1 VLKDKILS
9 FLKQLADKAKPI
21 IDKARP
27 IVDKGL
33 RFGGH
38 RLQVAFAS
46 ASGLY
51 WNLSPQNR
59 QRVRLAA
66 VAFTILSLGIVLG
79 RITNVNRTVK
89 IEASDKALKVDK
101 SGILELKLPGIKLN
115 PEIYTFQTAI
125 KAQVPVDIKVPGRL
139 AFNAEKSK
147 VLSARAPGRVERIY
161 AFDGA
166 EVNIGSPVVE
176 LYSPEFISAQ
186 QEYLLSS
193 KTAKVL
199 ESTRTMSD
207 LLGDARITQ
216 QAAANRMRNLG
227 AGDADIRSIETTG
240 RTQANLIMR
249 APLKGVVVKRNV
261 EPGSAVSAG
270 DVIATL
276 ADPKQLWFLGNV
288 FEQDFRFVK
297 PGQKMVL
304 QVEAYPGKEF
314 VAYANYVAPTVD
326 PQTRALLIRADIE
339 NNDDL
344 LRPDMYAS
352 AKLTTGMADAIV
364 VPQTAVVRI
373 REMRYIII
381 KVGDEAYRRLPV
393 KGYDLNSKTFAITQ
407 GVEPGSRIL
416 AEGAVLLNDRFAKQ
430 ED

>member
-1 VLKDKILS
+1 MKDKILS
-9 FLKQLADKAKPI
+9 FLKQLADKVKPI
-21 IDKARP
+21 VSK
-27 IVDKGL
+27 VL
-33 RFGGH
+33 HFGGH
-38 RLQVAFAS
+38 RLQAVLAS
-46 ASGLY
+46 AAGLY

-59 QRVRLAA
+59 HRMRLAA
-66 VAFTILSLGIVLG
+66 FAFAILSMGIVLG
-79 RITNVNRTVK
+79 RITNVNRNVK
-89 IEASDKALKVDK
+89 IEASDKALKVEK
-101 SGILELKLPGIKLN
+101 SGVLELKLPGVKLN
-115 PEIYTFQTAI
+115 PEIYIFQTAE
-125 KAQVPVDIKVPGRL
+125 KVQVPLDIKVLGRL

-176 LYSPEFISAQ
+176 LYSPEFFSAQ

-193 KTAKVL
+193 RTAKVL
-199 ESTRTMSD
+199 ESSKTMSD

-227 AGDADIRSIETTG
+227 ASDGDIKSIEITG
-240 RTQANLIMR
+240 KTQSNLVMR
-249 APLKGVVVKRNV
+249 SPLKGVVVKRSV
-261 EPGSAVSAG
+261 EPGSAVNSG

-288 FEQDFRFVK
+288 FEQDLYLIK
-297 PGQKMVL
+297 SGQKMVL
-304 QVEAYPGKEF
+304 HVEAYPDKEF
-314 VAYANYVAPTVD
+314 VAYANYVSPSID

-339 NNDDL
+339 NTEGL
-344 LRPDMYAS
+344 LRPDMFAS
-352 AKLTTGMADAIV
+352 AKLTTGTADAIV

-373 REMRYIII
+373 REMRYVII
-381 KVGDEAYRRLPV
+381 KVGEELYRRIPV
-393 KGYDLNSKTFAITQ
+393 KGYDLNSKTFAITD
-407 GVEPGSRIL
+407 GVQSGSRVL

>member
-1 VLKDKILS
+1 MKDHILS
-9 FLKQLADKAKPI
+9 FLKQLSDKAKSI
-21 IDKARP
+21 LE
-27 IVDKGL
+27 KGL
-33 RFGGH
+33 NFGGH
-38 RLQVAFAS
+38 HLQVAFAGL
-46 ASGLY
+46 AGLY

-59 QRVRLAA
+59 NRVRLAA
-66 VAFTILSLGIVLG
+66 FAFAILSMGIVIG
-79 RITNVNRTVK
+79 RITIVNRIVK
-89 IEASDKALKVDK
+89 IETSDKALKVEK
-101 SGILELKLPGIKLN
+101 SGILELKLPGVKLN
-115 PEIYTFQTAI
+115 PAIYIFQDAQ
-125 KAQVPVDIKVPGRL
+125 KVQVPVDIKVPGRL

-147 VLSARAPGRVERIY
+147 ILSARAPGRVERIY

-166 EVNIGSPVVE
+166 AVNIGSPVVE

-193 KTAKVL
+193 KTAQAL
-199 ESTRTMSD
+199 ETSKTMSD

-227 AGDADIRSIETTG
+227 AGDADIKSIETTG
-240 RTQANLIMR
+240 KTQGNLIMR
-249 APLKGVVVKRNV
+249 SPLKGVVVKRSV
-261 EPGSAVSAG
+261 EPGSAVSSG

-276 ADPKQLWFLGNV
+276 ADPKHLWFVGNV
-288 FEQDFRFVK
+288 FEQDFRFIK

-304 QVEAYPGKEF
+304 QVEAYPDKEF
-314 VAYANYVAPTVD
+314 IAYANYIAPTID
-326 PQTRALLIRADIE
+326 PQTRALLIRAEID

-344 LRPDMYAS
+344 LRPDMFAS
-352 AKLTTGMADAIV
+352 AKLTTGIADAIV

-373 REMRYIII
+373 REMRYIIV
-381 KVGDEAYRRLPV
+381 KVGDETYRRLPV
-393 KGYDLNSKTFAITQ
+393 KGYDLNSKTFAITE

>member
-1 VLKDKILS
+1 MKDHILS
-9 FLKQLADKAKPI
+9 FLKQLSAKTSSI
-21 IDKARP
+21 LQ
-27 IVDKGL
+27 KGFH
-33 RFGGH
+33 FGGH
-38 RLQVAFAS
+38 RLQVALAGVG
-46 ASGLY
+46 GLY

-59 QRVRLAA
+59 NRVRLAA
-66 VAFTILSLGIVLG
+66 FAFAILSMGIVLG
-79 RITNVNRTVK
+79 RITIVNRIVK
-89 IEASDKALKVDK
+89 IETSDKALKVEK
-101 SGILELKLPGIKLN
+101 SGILELKLPGVKLN
-115 PEIYTFQTAI
+115 PAIYIFQEAQ
-125 KAQVPVDIKVPGRL
+125 KVQVPVDIKVPGRL

-147 VLSARAPGRVERIY
+147 ILSARAPGRVERIY

-166 EVNIGSPVVE
+166 AVNIGSPVVE

-193 KTAKVL
+193 KTAQAL
-199 ESTRTMSD
+199 EISKTMSD

-227 AGDADIRSIETTG
+227 AGDADIKSIETTG
-240 RTQANLIMR
+240 KTQGNLIMR
-249 APLKGVVVKRNV
+249 SPLKGVVVKRSV
-261 EPGSAVSAG
+261 EPGSAVSSG

-276 ADPKQLWFLGNV
+276 ADPKHLWFVGNV
-288 FEQDFRFVK
+288 FEQDFRFIK

-304 QVEAYPGKEF
+304 QVEAYPDKEF
-314 VAYANYVAPTVD
+314 VAYANYIAPTID
-326 PQTRALLIRADIE
+326 PQTRALLIRAEIDNI
-339 NNDDL
+339 DDL
-344 LRPDMYAS
+344 LRPDMFAS
-352 AKLTTGMADAIV
+352 AKLTTGIADAIV

-381 KVGDEAYRRLPV
+381 KVGDETYRRLPV
-393 KGYDLNSKTFAITQ
+393 KGYDLNSKTFAITE

>member
-1 VLKDKILS
+1 MKDQILS
-9 FLKQLADKAKPI
+9 FLKQLADKVKPI
-21 IDKARP
+21 IDKG
-27 IVDKGL
+27 VQV
-33 RFGGH
+33 GGH
-38 RLQVAFAS
+38 RLQVVLAS
-46 ASGLY
+46 IAGLY

-59 QRVRLAA
+59 HRLRLAA
-66 VAFTILSLGIVLG
+66 FAFAILSMGIVLG
-79 RITNVNRTVK
+79 RITNVNRNVK
-89 IEASDKALKVDK
+89 IEASDKALKVEK
-101 SGILELKLPGIKLN
+101 SGILELKLPGVKLN
-115 PEIYTFQTAI
+115 PEIYVFQDAE
-125 KAQVPVDIKVPGRL
+125 KVQVPVDIKVPGRL

-199 ESTRTMSD
+199 ESSKTMSD

-227 AGDADIRSIETTG
+227 AGDGDIKSIETTG
-240 RTQANLIMR
+240 KTQANLVMR
-249 APLKGVVVKRNV
+249 SPLKGVVVKRNV
-261 EPGSAVSAG
+261 EPGSAVSSG

-288 FEQDFRFVK
+288 FEQDFRLIK
-297 PGQKMVL
+297 PGQKLVL
-304 QVEAYPGKEF
+304 QVEAYPDKEF
-314 VAYANYVAPTVD
+314 VAYANYISPAID
-326 PQTRALLIRADIE
+326 PQTRALLIRADIP
-339 NNDDL
+339 NDDDL

-381 KVGDEAYRRLPV
+381 KVGDEVYRRLPV
-393 KGYDLNSKTFAITQ
+393 KGYDLNSKTFAITD

>member
-1 VLKDKILS
+1 LKDQILS
-9 FLKQLADKAKPI
+9 FLKQLADKAKPVT
-21 IDKARP
+21 DKA
-27 IVDKGL
+27 L
-33 RFGGH
+33 RFGGQ
-38 RLQVAFAS
+38 RLLLAFAS
-46 ASGLY
+46 VAGLY

-59 QRVRLAA
+59 SRVRLAA
-66 VAFTILSLGIVLG
+66 VAFAILSIGIVLG
-79 RITNVNRTVK
+79 RITNVNRNVK
-89 IEASDKALKVDK
+89 IEASDKALKVEK
-101 SGILELKLPGIKLN
+101 SGILELKLAGIKLN
-115 PEIYTFQTAI
+115 PEVYVFQTAE
-125 KAQVPVDIKVPGRL
+125 KVQVPIDIKVTGRL

-166 EVNIGSPVVE
+166 QVNIGSPVAE
-176 LYSPEFISAQ
+176 LYSPDFLSAQ

-193 KTAKVL
+193 KTARVL
-199 ESTRTMSD
+199 ESSKTMSD

-227 AGDADIRSIETTG
+227 AGDGDIKAIELTGKTQSNLVMRS
-240 RTQANLIMR
+240 
-249 APLKGVVVKRNV
+249 PLKGVVVKRSV
-261 EPGSAVSAG
+261 EPGTAVNAG

-288 FEQDFRFVK
+288 FEQDVRLIK
-297 PGQKMVL
+297 PGQKIVL
-304 QVEAYPGKEF
+304 RVEAYPDKEF
-314 VAYANYVAPTVD
+314 VAYANYIAPTID
-326 PQTRALLIRADIE
+326 PQTRALLVRAEIE
-339 NNDDL
+339 NDDDL

-373 REMRYIII
+373 REMRYVII

-393 KGYDLNSKTFAITQ
+393 KGYDLNSKAFAITE
-407 GVEPGSRIL
+407 GVEPGARVL

>member
-1 VLKDKILS
+1 MKDKILS
-9 FLKQLADKAKPI
+9 FLKRLADKA
-21 IDKARP
+21 RP
-27 IVDKGL
+27 MIDKGL
-33 RFGGH
+33 HFGGRH
-38 RLQVAFAS
+38 LAAGFAS

-51 WNLSPQNR
+51 WNLNPQNR

-66 VAFTILSLGIVLG
+66 FAFAILSMGIVLG
-79 RITNVNRTVK
+79 RITNVNRDVK
-89 IEASDKALKVDK
+89 IEATVKALKVEK
-101 SGILELKLPGIKLN
+101 SGILELKLSGVKLN
-115 PEIYTFQTAI
+115 PEIYVFQDAL
-125 KAQVPVDIKVPGRL
+125 KVQVPVDIKVPGRL

-147 VLSARAPGRVERIY
+147 ILSARAPGRVERIY

-166 EVNIGSPVVE
+166 QVDIGSPVVE

-193 KTAKVL
+193 KTAQAL
-199 ESTRTMSD
+199 ESSKTMSD

-227 AGDADIRSIETTG
+227 AGDADIKSIETTG
-240 RTQANLIMR
+240 KTQGNLVMR
-249 APLKGVVVKRNV
+249 SPLKGVVVKRNV

-276 ADPKQLWFLGNV
+276 ADPKQLWFLGSI
-288 FEQDFRFVK
+288 FEQDFRFIK

-304 QVEAYPGKEF
+304 QVEAYPDKEF
-314 VAYANYVAPTVD
+314 VAYANYIAPVVD
-326 PQTRALLIRADIE
+326 PQTRALLIRAEID
-339 NNDDL
+339 NQDNL
-344 LRPDMYAS
+344 LRPDMFSS
-352 AKLTTGMADAIV
+352 AKLTTGTADAIV

-373 REMRYIII
+373 REARYIII
-381 KVGDEAYRRLPV
+381 KVGDESYRRLPV
-393 KGYDLNSKTFAITQ
+393 KGYDLNSKAFAITD

-416 AEGAVLLNDRFAKQ
+416 AQGAVLLNDRFAKQ

>member
-1 VLKDKILS
+1 MLKDKILS
-9 FLKQLADKAKPI
+9 FLIQLAEKAKPI
-21 IDKARP
+21 AHK
-27 IVDKGL
+27 VL
-33 RFGGH
+33 HFGGH
-38 RLQVAFAS
+38 RLHVALAS
-46 ASGLY
+46 IAGLY

-59 QRVRLAA
+59 HRVRLAA
-66 VAFTILSLGIVLG
+66 FAFAILSVGIVVG
-79 RITNVNRTVK
+79 RITNVNRNVK
-89 IEASDKALKVDK
+89 IEASDKALKVEK

-115 PEIYTFQTAI
+115 PEIYIFQTAE
-125 KAQVPVDIKVPGRL
+125 KVQVPVDIKVPGRL

-166 EVNIGSPVVE
+166 EVNIGSPIVE
-176 LYSPEFISAQ
+176 LYSPEFLSAQ
-186 QEYLLSS
+186 QEYLLSA

-199 ESTRTMSD
+199 ESSKTMSD

-227 AGDADIRSIETTG
+227 AGDGDIKAIESTGKTQSNLVMRS
-240 RTQANLIMR
+240 
-249 APLKGVVVKRNV
+249 PLKGVVVKRNV
-261 EPGSAVSAG
+261 EPGSALNSG

-288 FEQDFRFVK
+288 FEQDLHLIK
-297 PGQKMVL
+297 PGQKMSL
-304 QVEAYPGKEF
+304 HVEAYPDKEF
-314 VAYANYVAPTVD
+314 VAYANYIAPTID
-326 PQTRALLIRADIE
+326 SQTRALLVRAEIE

-344 LRPDMYAS
+344 FRPDMYAS

-373 REMRYIII
+373 REMRYVII
-381 KVGDEAYRRLPV
+381 KSGDEIYRRLPV
-393 KGYDLNSKTFAITQ
+393 KGYDLNSKAFAITE
-407 GVEPGSRIL
+407 GVEPGARIL

>member
-1 VLKDKILS
+1 MKDKILS
-9 FLKQLADKAKPI
+9 FLKQLAIKAKPI
-21 IDKARP
+21 FDK
-27 IVDKGL
+27 VL
-33 RFGGH
+33 HFGGH
-38 RLQVAFAS
+38 RLHLALAS
-46 ASGLY
+46 IAGLY

-59 QRVRLAA
+59 HRMRLAA
-66 VAFTILSLGIVLG
+66 FAFAILSVGIVVG
-79 RITNVNRTVK
+79 RISNVNRNVK
-89 IEASDKALKVDK
+89 IEASDKALKVEK

-115 PEIYTFQTAI
+115 PDIYIFQTAE
-125 KAQVPVDIKVPGRL
+125 KVQVPVDIKVPGRL

-166 EVNIGSPVVE
+166 EVNVGSPIVE
-176 LYSPEFISAQ
+176 LYSPEFLSAQ

-199 ESTRTMSD
+199 ETSKTMSD

-227 AGDADIRSIETTG
+227 AGDGDIKAIETTG
-240 RTQANLIMR
+240 KTQNNLVMR
-249 APLKGVVVKRNV
+249 SPLKGVVVKRNV
-261 EPGSAVSAG
+261 EPGSAVNSG

-288 FEQDFRFVK
+288 FEQDLRLIK

-304 QVEAYPGKEF
+304 HVEAYPDKEF
-314 VAYANYVAPTVD
+314 VAYANYIAPTID
-326 PQTRALLIRADIE
+326 PQTRALLVRAEIE

-373 REMRYIII
+373 REMRYVII

-393 KGYDLNSKTFAITQ
+393 KGYDLNSKTFAITE
-407 GVEPGSRIL
+407 GVEPGAHIL

>member
-1 VLKDKILS
+1 VLKDQILS
-9 FLKQLADKAKPI
+9 FLKQLADKGKPI
-21 IDKARP
+21 TDQI
-27 IVDKGL
+27 L

-38 RLQVAFAS
+38 RLRLAFAS
-46 ASGLY
+46 VAGLY

-59 QRVRLAA
+59 HRVRLAA
-66 VAFTILSLGIVLG
+66 VAFAILSMGIVLG
-79 RITNVNRTVK
+79 RITNVNRNVK
-89 IEASDKALKVDK
+89 IEASDKALKVEK
-101 SGILELKLPGIKLN
+101 SGVLELKLSGIKLN
-115 PEIYTFQTAI
+115 PEIYIFQTAE
-125 KAQVPVDIKVPGRL
+125 KVQVPVDIKVPGRL

-166 EVNIGSPVVE
+166 QVSIGSPVVE
-176 LYSPEFISAQ
+176 LYSPEFLSAQ

-199 ESTRTMSD
+199 ESSKTMSD
-207 LLGDARITQ
+207 LVGDARITQ

-227 AGDADIRSIETTG
+227 AGDGDIKAIETTG
-240 RTQANLIMR
+240 KTQSNLVMR
-249 APLKGVVVKRNV
+249 SPLKGVVVKRNV
-261 EPGSAVSAG
+261 EPGSALNSG

-288 FEQDFRFVK
+288 FEQDFRFIK
-297 PGQKMVL
+297 PGQKMIL
-304 QVEAYPGKEF
+304 QVEAYPDKEF
-314 VAYANYVAPTVD
+314 VAYANYIAPTVD
-326 PQTRALLIRADIE
+326 PQTRALLVRADIE

-373 REMRYIII
+373 REMRYVII
-381 KVGDEAYRRLPV
+381 KVGDETYRRLPV
-393 KGYDLNSKTFAITQ
+393 KGYDLNSKTFAITE
-407 GVEPGSRIL
+407 GVESGARVL

>member
-1 VLKDKILS
+1 VLKDQILS
-9 FLKQLADKAKPI
+9 FLKQLADKAKPVT
-21 IDKARP
+21 DKAM
-27 IVDKGL
+27 
-33 RFGGH
+33 RFGGQ
-38 RLQVAFAS
+38 RLLLAFAS
-46 ASGLY
+46 VAGLY

-59 QRVRLAA
+59 SRVRLAA
-66 VAFTILSLGIVLG
+66 VAFAILSIGIVLG
-79 RITNVNRTVK
+79 RITNVNRNVK
-89 IEASDKALKVDK
+89 IEASDKALKVEK
-101 SGILELKLPGIKLN
+101 SGILELKLAGIKLN
-115 PEIYTFQTAI
+115 PEVYVFQTAE
-125 KAQVPVDIKVPGRL
+125 KVQVPIDIKVTGRL

-166 EVNIGSPVVE
+166 QVNIGSPVAE
-176 LYSPEFISAQ
+176 LYSPDFLSAQ

-193 KTAKVL
+193 KTARVL
-199 ESTRTMSD
+199 ESSKTMSD

-227 AGDADIRSIETTG
+227 AGDGDIKAIELTGKTQSNLVMRS
-240 RTQANLIMR
+240 
-249 APLKGVVVKRNV
+249 PLKGVVVKRSV
-261 EPGSAVSAG
+261 EPGTAVNAG

-288 FEQDFRFVK
+288 FEQDVRLIK
-297 PGQKMVL
+297 PGQKIVL
-304 QVEAYPGKEF
+304 RVEAYPDKEF
-314 VAYANYVAPTVD
+314 VAYANYIAPTID
-326 PQTRALLIRADIE
+326 PQTRALLVRAEIE
-339 NNDDL
+339 NDDDL

-373 REMRYIII
+373 REMRYVII

-393 KGYDLNSKTFAITQ
+393 KGYDLNSKAFAITE
-407 GVEPGSRIL
+407 GVEPGARVL